1 MDRESSFDELAYRY
15 LEGKLKGR
23 EYDDFTAL
31 LQESDKLARFDQ
43 LKSGWQPGENL
54 SSAANWR
61 RLSYRMSTTS
71 VPAKAKPRNLVTYW
85 ISAVAAVLIIGLI
98 ISTTF
103 FYLKSDRF
111 ITGYTTIETPRGEKS
126 KVFLPDGTEVWL
138 NANSSIS
145 YPSFSKDQR
154 EVKLVGEAYFKVK
167 HDDNIPFVVSTK
179 RCDVKVLGTE
189 FNVMAYDLL
198 NRNEVTLFKGR
209 VEVKAGTKS
218 AVLKVGQRFFISDDQ
233 QYIESANLQQTH
245 SWVENKLNF
254 QKIPF
259 GELVMRLENWYDVD
273 LIYDTKR
280 FAKTEFTGTFK
291 NEETIWQ
298 VLDALN
304 VYLPIQYKKI
314 DNRKIELYVKEK

>member
-1 MDRESSFDELAYRY
+1 MDRESSFDELAFRY
-15 LEGKLKGR
+15 LEGKLRGR

-31 LQESDKLARFDQ
+31 LNESDKLARFDQ

-71 VPAKAKPRNLVTYW
+71 TPAKVKTRNLVTYW

-145 YPSFSKDQR
+145 YPTFSTSKR
-154 EVKLVGEAYFKVK
+154 EVKLDGEAYFKVK
-167 HDDNIPFVVSTK
+167 HDDNIPFIVSTV
-179 RCDVKVLGTE
+179 RCDIKVLGTE
-189 FNVMAYDLL
+189 FNVMAYEMLK
-198 NRNEVTLFKGR
+198 RNEVTLFKGR
-209 VEVKAGTKS
+209 VEVQTPEKS
-218 AVLKVGQRFFISDDQ
+218 AVLKVGQTFHVSDNG
-233 QYIESANLQQTH
+233 QYIADANLNQTH

-254 QKIPF
+254 QRIPF
-259 GELVMRLENWYDVD
+259 SELVMRLENWYDVD
-273 LIYDTKR
+273 ISYDESSL
-280 FAKTEFTGTFK
+280 ANTEFTGTFK

-298 VLDALN
+298 VLDALK
-304 VYLPIQYKKI
+304 VYMPIKYKKV
-314 DNRKIELYVKEK
+314 DNRKIELYVE